1 MNFKLLEN
9 NTNNILINLN
19 KLTKNIS
26 VLKKKIVMVNN
37 INKKLEENKI
47 LKQDNNNNLSF
58 QSDILTNEFY
68 YYTNMYDYILQH
80 YSKELYEIT
89 EYILIILISLNKLE
103 IDNNYK
109 KQTVYN
115 KIIFTKR
122 TNKISSRKLKE
133 LINSIFNNIKIVEE
147 FIQLFDMYINK
158 LEKDNKDKN
167 IHNNNFEL
175 NINYKK
181 EAIVLEYTKYCNKFI
196 KSIDYFKECLESII
210 KQIEISPLLKFFL
223 KLKATI

>member
-122 TNKISSRKLKE
+122 TNKISCGKLKE

>member
-103 IDNNYK
+103 IDNNDK